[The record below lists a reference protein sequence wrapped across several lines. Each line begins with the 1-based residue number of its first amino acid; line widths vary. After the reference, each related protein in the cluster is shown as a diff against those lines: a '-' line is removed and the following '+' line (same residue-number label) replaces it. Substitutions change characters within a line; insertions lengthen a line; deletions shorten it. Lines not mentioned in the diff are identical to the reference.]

1 MSSDVEICNMALAGL
16 GVSQGIS
23 AIGEAG
29 TAGEQC
35 DLFFD
40 TCRKRVLRDFD
51 WPFARRYY
59 TLGLVEEDPNTDWTY
74 SYRYPSTCLSLRGIV
89 GATRKDTSRIPY
101 SLGSDDSGK
110 LIYTDEPEAVV
121 RMTVD
126 ITDTELFDPLFV
138 SAFAGLLGSK
148 IGGPLARDPK
158 LVAQSYQS
166 YLADLATARANAQNE
181 GGQDEP
187 PDAESIRARA

>member
-1 MSSDVEICNMALAGL
+1 MSSDVEICNFALSGL
-16 GVSQGIS
+16 GISQEIS
-23 AIGEAG
+23 VLDEAS
-29 TAGEQC
+29 TEAAKC
-35 DLFFD
+35 NLFFAN
-40 TCRKRVLRDFD
+40 CRDRVLRDFD

-59 TLGLVEEDPNTDWTY
+59 TLGLVEEDPNTEWSY
-74 SYRYPSTCLSLRGIV
+74 SYRYPSGCLSIRGIL
-89 GATRKDTSRIPY
+89 GATRKDPSRTPF
-101 SLGSDDSGK
+101 SLGSDASGK

-121 RMTVD
+121 RMTVR

-148 IGGPLARDPK
+148 VGGPLSRDPK

-166 YLADLATARANAQNE
+166 YLADIASARADAQNE